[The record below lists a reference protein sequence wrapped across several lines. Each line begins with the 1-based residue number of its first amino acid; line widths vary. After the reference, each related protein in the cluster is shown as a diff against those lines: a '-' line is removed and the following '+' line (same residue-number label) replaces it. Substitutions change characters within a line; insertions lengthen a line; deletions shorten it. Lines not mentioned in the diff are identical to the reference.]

1 MNDTKFSVLLSLYY
15 KENPKSLN
23 ESLCS
28 ILNQT
33 LPANEIVIVKDGPLT
48 EELEQ
53 VLDLFSKQNEKLKI
67 VTLPQNQGLGKALN
81 EGLKHCSHNLV
92 ARMDTDDI
100 AKPERFAK
108 QIKIFQDNPNI
119 DVCSS
124 WIEEFED
131 SPENILAIKKLPEH
145 HMDIVK
151 YAKHRCPINH
161 PAVMYKKESVL
172 KVGGYTGFPED
183 YCLWIKMLMNGA
195 KFYNMQESLLYFR
208 FSRDVIKRRGGW
220 EYAKA
225 DVKSQFSFYKMGFI
239 SIVTLVY
246 NILIRVSVRLIPYS
260 LRSYTYRKLL
270 RNNGQ
275 N

>member
-15 KENPKSLN
+15 KESPKSLN

-33 LPANEIVIVKDGPLT
+33 LPANEIVIIKDGPLT

-53 VLDLFSKQNEKLKI
+53 VLDIYSKQNKNVKI
-67 VTLPQNQGLGKALN
+67 VPLPQNQGLGKALN
-81 EGLKHCSHNLV
+81 EGIKHCSHNLV

-108 QIKIFQDNPNI
+108 QIKIFQDNPDI

-131 SPENILAIKKLPEH
+131 TTENILAIKKLPEH
-145 HMDIVK
+145 HIDIEK

-183 YCLWIKMLMNGA
+183 YCLWIKLLMNGA
-195 KFYNMQESLLYFR
+195 KFYNIQESLLYFR
-208 FSRDVIKRRGGW
+208 FSSEVIKRRGGW
-220 EYAKA
+220 DYAKA
-225 DVKSQFSFYKMGFI
+225 DVKSQLSFYKMGFI
-239 SIVTLVY
+239 SMVTLIY
-246 NILIRVSVRLIPYS
+246 NILIRVSVRLIPNS